1 MKKMGIG
8 VVGCEQLL
16 QVNLATVRRKKSEK
30 IREKEGKTDKEP
42 IRKGSRKQREQSH
55 KGANQ

>member
-1 MKKMGIG
+1 MGIG